1 MTAERPM
8 FPPRAGE
15 CRVIQFSQ
23 FAAAAKLSKEDD
35 PPQDNALTRF
45 REERV
50 ARREAKLLELTTA
63 PETLTTTCKNQRMRL
78 SRRDAWWAAGRL
90 TDYWRARLDW
100 WSALSIAQ
108 SNNVADANSYPKC
121 HDDFSNNRLALVDL
135 WRAALM
141 NQMLTPA
148 PDGAAVNWKRAQLRR
163 RAHRYTAV
171 KPEKLER
178 AIEADVQW
186 LNDHPMRAK
195 KDS

>member
-1 MTAERPM
+1 MDRRLPRHHRVCYRRARQGGAIMTIERPM

-23 FAAAAKLSKEDD
+23 FAAAAKLSEDD

-63 PETLTTTCKNQRMRL
+63 PETLTTTCKNQRMSL

-100 WSALSIAQ
+100 WIALSTAQ

-121 HDDFSNNRLALVDL
+121 HDDFSDNHLALAHL
-135 WRAALM
+135 WRVTLM

-148 PDGAAVNWKRAQLRR
+148 PDAAAVNWKRAQLRGGR
-163 RAHRYTAV
+163 HRHT
-171 KPEKLER
+171 
-178 AIEADVQW
+178 
-186 LNDHPMRAK
+186 
-195 KDS
+195 

>member
-23 FAAAAKLSKEDD
+23 FAAAAKLSKEDS
-35 PPQDNALTRF
+35 PQDNALTRF

-78 SRRDAWWAAGRL
+78 SRRDAWWAAERL
-90 TDYWRARLDW
+90 TRYWRARLDW
-100 WSALSIAQ
+100 WSALSLAQ
-108 SNNVADANSYPKC
+108 TYNVADANSYPKC
-121 HDDFSNNRLALVDL
+121 HEDGLSDDRLSLVDL
-135 WRAALM
+135 WRTALM
-141 NQMLTPA
+141 KQMLTPA
-148 PDGAAVNWKRAQLRR
+148 PDMAAVNWKRVQLRGGV
-163 RAHRYTAV
+163 HRHTAV